1 MPSRPSLLATSKEH
15 SIVSF
20 AIFFA
25 MHHTM
30 ESKKEVTYKLFFKS
44 TRSNFDW
51 GWGSQRSLASGEPT
65 SKVIGFIEVAY
76 FSLHFHRDSQDQKG
90 FLSRIV

>member
-1 MPSRPSLLATSKEH
+1 
-15 SIVSF
+15 
-20 AIFFA
+20 

-65 SKVIGFIEVAY
+65 SEVIGFIEVAY
-76 FSLHFHRDSQDQKG
+76 FSLHFHRDSQDQKDHPTMDC
-90 FLSRIV
+90 LDMTLAQWIESTI